1 MKDVVRKTI
10 VANTKT
16 PFRMKLKRSKFLVKN
31 FTEGNITVSLGDNAE
46 TSLIGPDCFEVLFN
60 NIPAGG
66 YEADRTNVVT
76 VTGNVGGIVEVSSV
90 D

>member
-10 VANTKT
+10 VANAKT
-16 PFRMKLKRSKFLVKN
+16 TFRMKLKRSKFLVKN

-60 NIPAGG
+60 NIPIGK
-66 YEADRTNVVT
+66 YEADKTNVVT
-76 VTGNVGGIVEVSSV
+76 VTGTTGGIVEVASI